1 MASIVKRGNSFCVVY
16 SYTSENGERKQKW
29 ETFHNNEDA
38 LKRKKEI
45 EYKQSIGKFKAPS
58 CTTLDD
64 LLAEYVELYGK
75 NKWAMMSYGNNTS
88 LINHYISPI
97 IGSLKLYEIT
107 PHLLERYYQALQR
120 TPSVHRITD
129 PKYEVK
135 YIKIP
140 TIQKIHKLLSSAFNQ
155 AVKWGIIESNPV
167 KRAEMPTYKKT
178 KRAIWDS
185 STLMLVN
192 QVCKDDRLKL
202 CINLAFACSL
212 RIGELLAL
220 TWDCVD
226 VSKESIK
233 NGTAYVYVKKEI
245 QRISKSVLQ
254 ELNNKDVIYVFPAGK
269 DSGQTVL
276 ALKLPKTASSIRKV
290 FLPKAVAEMLIAH
303 KKEQDFVREALGEE
317 YHDYNL
323 VIASSIGTPI
333 DTAKIASGF
342 NKLIRDYNLP
352 KVVFHSLR
360 HSSITYKLQLNGG
373 DIKSVQGDS
382 GHAEARMVTD
392 QYAHILDENRRKLA
406 QLMEENF
413 YQKMDSFTA
422 DDPNT
427 ESESKKTND
436 STIAPEQIAEI
447 LANPGLRDLLIK
459 LGKSIEKGSEI

>member
-1 MASIVKRGNSFCVVY
+1 
-16 SYTSENGERKQKW
+16 
-29 ETFHNNEDA
+29 
-38 LKRKKEI
+38 
-45 EYKQSIGKFKAPS
+45 
-58 CTTLDD
+58 
-64 LLAEYVELYGK
+64 
-75 NKWAMMSYGNNTS
+75 
-88 LINHYISPI
+88 
-97 IGSLKLYEIT
+97 
-107 PHLLERYYQALQR
+107 
-120 TPSVHRITD
+120 
-129 PKYEVK
+129 
-135 YIKIP
+135 
-140 TIQKIHKLLSSAFNQ
+140 
-155 AVKWGIIESNPV
+155 
-167 KRAEMPTYKKT
+167 
-178 KRAIWDS
+178 
-185 STLMLVN
+185 
-192 QVCKDDRLKL
+192 
-202 CINLAFACSL
+202 
-212 RIGELLAL
+212 
-220 TWDCVD
+220 
-226 VSKESIK
+226 
-233 NGTAYVYVKKEI
+233 
-245 QRISKSVLQ
+245 
-254 ELNNKDVIYVFPAGK
+254 
-269 DSGQTVL
+269 
-276 ALKLPKTASSIRKV
+276 
-290 FLPKAVAEMLIAH
+290 MLIVH

-323 VIASSIGTPI
+323 VIASGIGTPI